1 MTWFVLD
8 LPVPKSVN
16 RLRKVDWQASRGIK
30 SWTAKADALVL
41 AARCRSRDPIRF
53 APARRFELAIT
64 ISETH
69 TRIDL
74 DNGLK
79 HIIDYLKRIE
89 AIVDDGPK
97 HMRKLTVEWGTAP
110 EGCRVAIRPWVAA

>member
-1 MTWFVLD
+1 MSTALAAITDELRRDAAGFVLD
-8 LPVPKSVN
+8 LPAPKSVN
-16 RLRKVDWQASRGIK
+16 RLRKVNWGALYGSRAWI
-30 SWTAKADALVL
+30 AKADALVL

-53 APARRFELAIT
+53 SAVEQFELIIT

-79 HIIDYLKRIE
+79 HIIDY
-89 AIVDDGPK
+89 
-97 HMRKLTVEWGTAP
+97 
-110 EGCRVAIRPWVAA
+110 